1 MRSVQGGHRPR
12 EIVRGR
18 ARVVVSRDLEALS
31 VLAAEWFV
39 TLAQQAGEVE
49 GNRFTVALSGGETP
63 RRLYTLLASSAYATQ
78 VLWEHVHLFWSDE
91 RHVPPDHPE
100 SNYRMTYETLLS
112 RVPVP
117 PENVYRV
124 RAELREAGE
133 AARDY
138 EDVLRGFFALQPDEL
153 PRFDLVLLGLG
164 IDGHTASLFPG
175 TAVLHD
181 RKHLV
186 AAPWVDKLKSYRIT
200 LTPRVLN
207 KAATVVFLVSGAEKA
222 AVLHA
227 VLDGPYDPD
236 QFPAQLVVP
245 IGGTLLWMVDEAA
258 ATQL

>member
-1 MRSVQGGHRPR
+1 MAHGGISMRSAQGGHRPR

-31 VLAAEWFV
+31 ALAAELFV

-49 GNRFTVALSGGETP
+49 GSRF
-63 RRLYTLLASSAYATQ
+63 
-78 VLWEHVHLFWSDE
+78 
-91 RHVPPDHPE
+91 
-100 SNYRMTYETLLS
+100 
-112 RVPVP
+112 
-117 PENVYRV
+117 
-124 RAELREAGE
+124 
-133 AARDY
+133 
-138 EDVLRGFFALQPDEL
+138 
-153 PRFDLVLLGLG
+153 
-164 IDGHTASLFPG
+164 TASLFPG

-186 AAPWVDKLKSYRIT
+186 AAPWVDKLKTYRIT

-245 IGGTLLWMVDEAA
+245 IGGTLLWMGDEAA
-258 ATQL
+258 ATRL